1 MRLLVVG
8 GGIAGLA
15 AAWEAISRPGT
26 EVVLVEADE
35 RLGGKLHTESI
46 DGFLIEHGPDS
57 FVSYRPAAAQL
68 AREVGLGEELIGT
81 SGSRQVYLRS
91 GDKLRPIPAGM
102 GMVLPTRLLPF
113 ATTGILS
120 VAAKLR
126 AGLDLILPR
135 QLGTDDVAIGAFL
148 RRRLGG
154 GIVTGFAD
162 PMVGGIYGAS
172 VDELSLDAVLP
183 SLRSDEAAHRSLI
196 LASLASGRKARAAR
210 KASGARGPGSPFQTL
225 RGGLGSL
232 VDALATQ
239 LTAAGAD
246 LRTGVSVLS
255 LTPTTGTVPLPST
268 LVTATPGDGSITV
281 HPRQDD
287 PRGRFPS
294 RPPSSEQLA
303 GTVPLPSTPV
313 RATLSDGTVIEADAV
328 VLAGGVRSSADLL
341 AEAAPSAADALAQV
355 PLATSNVISLG
366 YRASAFPTPVTTH
379 GWLEAQ
385 AAPISGVTV
394 SSAKWAGRAEADQ
407 VLIRAFVPERLGPI
421 ATADT
426 DKLLATV
433 IAHVGTVLGATEAPF
448 LVRLTRWT
456 SVMPK
461 YTVGHLDRIATA
473 EAALAELPNWRIAGS
488 ALRGVGVPDCI
499 ADGRRQAAAALDAA
513 STPEASPTS
522 QATTAREAA
531 ARVRVDS

>member
-1 MRLLVVG
+1 VRLLVVG

-15 AAWEAISRPGT
+15 AAWEAIARPGT
-26 EVVLVEADE
+26 EVVLVEADD
-35 RLGGKLHTESI
+35 RLGGKLRTESV

-68 AREVGLGEELIGT
+68 AREVGLGDELIGT
-81 SGSRQVYLRS
+81 SGTRQVYLRS
-91 GDKLRPIPAGM
+91 RDKLRPIPAGM

-120 VAAKLR
+120 MAAKLR
-126 AGLDLILPR
+126 AGLDLLLPR

-183 SLRSDEAAHRSLI
+183 SLRTDEDAHRSLI

-210 KASGARGPGSPFQTL
+210 RAAGARGPGSPFQTL
-225 RGGLGSL
+225 RGGLGTL
-232 VDALATQ
+232 VDAVAAR

-255 LTPTTGTVPLPST
+255 LARTEPTGTVPLPST
-268 LVTATPGDGSITV
+268 
-281 HPRQDD
+281 Q
-287 PRGRFPS
+287 
-294 RPPSSEQLA
+294 
-303 GTVPLPSTPV
+303 V
-313 RATLSDGTVIEADAV
+313 RAILSDGTVIEADAV
-328 VLAGGVRSSADLL
+328 VLAGGVRSSAELL
-341 AEAAPSAADALAQV
+341 AEVAPSAAAALADV

-366 YRASAFPTPVTTH
+366 YRAAALPTPVTTH

-385 AAPISGVTV
+385 PAPISGVTV
-394 SSAKWAGRAEADQ
+394 SSAKWAGRAEGDQ

-426 DKLLATV
+426 DELLATV

-448 LVRLTRWT
+448 LTRLTRWT

-473 EAALAELPNWRIAGS
+473 EAGLVELPSWRIAGS

-513 STPEASPTS
+513 ATPEATPTHE
-522 QATTAREAA
+522 AHPARETAI
-531 ARVRVDS
+531 RVRVDS

>member
-15 AAWEAISRPGT
+15 AAWEAIARPGT
-26 EVVLVEADE
+26 EVVLVEADD
-35 RLGGKLHTESI
+35 RLGGKLRTESS

-81 SGSRQVYLRS
+81 SGARQVYLRS
-91 GDKLRPIPAGM
+91 RDKLRPIPAGM

-126 AGLDLILPR
+126 AGLDLLLPR
-135 QLGTDDVAIGAFL
+135 QLGSDDVAIGAFL
-148 RRRLGG
+148 HRRLGG

-172 VDELSLDAVLP
+172 VDELSLDTVLP
-183 SLRSDEAAHRSLI
+183 SLRTDEDAHRSLI

-210 KASGARGPGSPFQTL
+210 RAAGTRGPGSPFQTL
-225 RGGLGSL
+225 RGGLGTL
-232 VDALATQ
+232 VDAVAEQ

-255 LTPTTGTVPLPST
+255 LVRTEAG
-268 LVTATPGDGSITV
+268 G
-281 HPRQDD
+281 
-287 PRGRFPS
+287 GRA
-294 RPPSSEQLA
+294 E
-303 GTVPLPSTPV
+303 
-313 RATLSDGTVIEADAV
+313 LSDGSVIEADAV
-328 VLAGGVRSSADLL
+328 VLAGGVRSSAELL
-341 AEAAPSAADALAQV
+341 AQVAPAAAAALAEV
-355 PLATSNVISLG
+355 PLATSNVINLG
-366 YRASAFPTPVTTH
+366 YRASAFPEPVTTH

-385 AAPISGVTV
+385 PAPISGVTV
-394 SSAKWAGRAEADQ
+394 SSAKWAGRAEGDQ

-421 ATADT
+421 ATADA
-426 DKLLATV
+426 DELLARV
-433 IAHVGTVLGATEAPF
+433 IAHVGEVLGATEAPF
-448 LVRLTRWT
+448 LTRLTRW
-456 SVMPK
+456 SAVMPK

-473 EAALAELPNWRIAGS
+473 EAALATLPGWRIAGS

-499 ADGRRQAAAALDAA
+499 ADGRRQAAAAL
-513 STPEASPTS
+513 EAVAVLD
-522 QATTAREAA
+522 ATTHEATPARVTTG
-531 ARVRVDS
+531 VRVDS

>member
-1 MRLLVVG
+1 VKLLVVG

-26 EVVLVEADE
+26 EVVLVEADD
-35 RLGGKLHTESI
+35 RLGGKLQTESV

-126 AGLDLILPR
+126 AGLDLVLPR

-232 VDALATQ
+232 VDALAAQ

-246 LRTGVSVLS
+246 LCTGVSVLS
-255 LTPTTGTVPLPST
+255 LTPTDPPTTGTVPLPS
-268 LVTATPGDGSITV
+268 A
-281 HPRQDD
+281 
-287 PRGRFPS
+287 
-294 RPPSSEQLA
+294 
-303 GTVPLPSTPV
+303 PV

-328 VLAGGVRSSADLL
+328 VLAGGVRSSAELL
-341 AEAAPSAADALAQV
+341 AQVIPSAADALAEV

-394 SSAKWAGRAEADQ
+394 SSAKWAGRAASDQ

-426 DKLLATV
+426 DELLATV

-448 LVRLTRWT
+448 LVRLTRWS

-513 STPEASPTS
+513 SASEAATTPEPSAAPE
-522 QATTAREAA
+522 TTPAREAVTT
-531 ARVRVDS
+531 VRVDS